1 MGKIN
6 MTALKD
12 ALLTA
17 LYVVAIGTVLYF
29 GGQAKIG
36 RENSFLVPISILLM
50 LVCSASITGYLM
62 VGKPILLYI
71 DGKKKEAISLLAHTL
86 VYFSI
91 ITFVAIALMISLTR

>member
-6 MTALKD
+6 KTALRN

-36 RENSFLVPISILLM
+36 RANTFLVPISILLL

-91 ITFVAIALMISLTR
+91 ITFAAIALMISLTR